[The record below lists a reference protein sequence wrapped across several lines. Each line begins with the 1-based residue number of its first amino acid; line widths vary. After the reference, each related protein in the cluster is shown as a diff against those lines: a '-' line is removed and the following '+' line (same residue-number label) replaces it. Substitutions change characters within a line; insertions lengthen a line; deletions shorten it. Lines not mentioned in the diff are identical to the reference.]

1 MSIKN
6 AFRHVPYVLAFY
18 DVAHDFWPT
27 SITNFTTT
35 TITTTNP
42 ITTTTSATMT
52 GPGPAPNP
60 RKRGPHT
67 APSNS
72 SSASATTAAPDRKR
86 ARTATART
94 IAAQTDVPELRAG
107 SLNVAGFVRVRK
119 FEIAALQRA
128 MASARGV
135 LKQRAFQSVPRD
147 LRRRTA
153 SHNAKRVPSR
163 LRARAEREMR
173 ADNTPTHTFRRRAK
187 SGRDRLRAET
197 AAKLLAMG
205 KKRELVERLVR
216 EQAPAASTTA
226 AAVAAAAG
234 LAKPPRAHPKHRKRQ
249 RAKTWLPTHVWH
261 AKRAHMAVRWRFAV
275 AESPTAK
282 SFRSTQRAV
291 HHHGAVAWDTS
302 YWSSIL
308 LRGDEL
314 LLDRVLEAVCVG
326 GGGGADG
333 KVRMG
338 RRAKECWAY
347 VRGGFPTE
355 PIAPVT
361 VVWSPAEEA
370 AGNGGSDSAVGTG
383 TVTGTGTGRRVLIR
397 LHPAAFLAVW
407 TELRCAIADHNPAAG
422 PPKIFMDDLRFEL
435 ASIRIAGPSATD
447 ALLAVLAPVRP
458 AGATET
464 VWAGLR
470 GLTNPAALPPD
481 VVFGFSV
488 SDPRLRFPP
497 RPLDPASPQEQPQQS
512 RLFAIQST
520 WPVPAT
526 PHALLDP
533 RARTAAVKRLASQSH
548 IDKRKAAAAPGC
560 FPEPIGNDPEIP
572 VMLLSTP
579 LAGHGSSCRDGGSGG
594 PRTSPGAWTVV
605 LPWKWALP
613 VWCALMKL
621 ADVRFG
627 GIAEQRQMAF
637 DHGLPWFPADFAGTP
652 AGDDWEDEQATLRR
666 ETWDRKPR
674 QKRLNYD
681 AVRVSGPGSRGE
693 VGEWSRCDW
702 QILMTAPPPL
712 GDATRAVPS
721 TSSLLAS
728 TQTET
733 QTQTPAPPPPLAE
746 RKQWWHMTAALIA
759 ACLRTPQGPGLPP
772 SLPPSLQAAAV
783 ADSNGSG
790 APPLQNA
797 IFTVKIVLL
806 QRGSPSAGSRIYRLP
821 AGDGD
826 GGGARA
832 WTALAAALRAGKGR
846 KKHGMKDRAG
856 VVQPGQDAYPACPG
870 EDHLVGFVTTGNY
883 SLSQGVAVAVGG
895 IVYGAWFRA
904 EPGQPSRASRD
915 RLVVVRGVG
924 ETVAR
929 LGRWEVA

>member
-1 MSIKN
+1 
-6 AFRHVPYVLAFY
+6 
-18 DVAHDFWPT
+18 
-27 SITNFTTT
+27 
-35 TITTTNP
+35 
-42 ITTTTSATMT
+42 MT

-60 RKRGPHT
+60 RKRGPDT

-72 SSASATTAAPDRKR
+72 SGASAAAAAPDRKR
-86 ARTATART
+86 ARTATARA
-94 IAAQTDVPELRAG
+94 IVAQTDVAELRTG
-107 SLNVAGFVRVRK
+107 SLNVAGFVRARK

-128 MASARGV
+128 MAGARGA

-153 SHNAKRVPSR
+153 SHNSKRVPSR
-163 LRARAEREMR
+163 LRARAQREML

-205 KKRELVERLVR
+205 KKRGLVERLIR
-216 EQAPAASTTA
+216 EQAPAAAAASTGTTA
-226 AAVAAAAG
+226 ATAATAAAPA
-234 LAKPPRAHPKHRKRQ
+234 LAKPPRAHSKFRKRQ

-282 SFRSTQRAV
+282 CFRSTQRAV
-291 HHHGAVAWDTS
+291 HQRGAVAWDTS

-326 GGGGADG
+326 GGGGGGADG
-333 KVRMG
+333 RVRMG

-347 VRGGFPTE
+347 ARGGFPTE
-355 PIAPVT
+355 PIAPVM
-361 VVWSPAEEA
+361 VVWSPAEDA
-370 AGNGGSDSAVGTG
+370 AGDEGMATATAAATG
-383 TVTGTGTGRRVLIR
+383 TAKGRRVLIQ
-397 LHPAAFLAVW
+397 LHPAAFLQVW
-407 TELRCAIADHNPAAG
+407 TELRCVIADHNPAAG
-422 PPKIFMDDLRFEL
+422 PPKVFMDDLRFEL
-435 ASIRIAGPSATD
+435 GSIRIAGPSATD
-447 ALLAVLAPVRP
+447 ALLAVLTPVRP
-458 AGATET
+458 AGAAET
-464 VWAGLR
+464 VWAGLG

-481 VVFGFSV
+481 VVFSFSV

-497 RPLDPASPQEQPQQS
+497 RPLDPSSLPSLPSPQEQQQQQQQQQS
-512 RLFAIQST
+512 RLFTIQST
-520 WPVPAT
+520 WPMPAT

-533 RARTAAVKRLASQSH
+533 TARTAAVKRQASQSR
-548 IDKRKAAAAPGC
+548 IDKRKAAAVPGH
-560 FPEPIGNDPEIP
+560 FPEPIENDPEIP
-572 VMLLSTP
+572 VILLSTP
-579 LAGHGSSCRDGGSGG
+579 LAGHARSSGGSGQ
-594 PRTSPGAWTVV
+594 RTTPGAWTVV
-605 LPWKWALP
+605 LPWKWVLP

-637 DHGLPWFPADFAGTP
+637 DHGVPWFPADFAGTP
-652 AGDDWEDEQATLRR
+652 AGDDWEDEQAALRR
-666 ETWDRKPR
+666 QTWDRKPR

-693 VGEWSRCDW
+693 AGDWSRCDW
-702 QILMTAPPPL
+702 QILMATAAPPPPPP
-712 GDATRAVPS
+712 GDTMRTVPT

-728 TQTET
+728 APTET
-733 QTQTPAPPPPLAE
+733 QTQTTPPPPPPPLAE
-746 RKQWWHMTAALIA
+746 RRQWWHMTAVLIA
-759 ACLRTPQGPGLPP
+759 ACLRTPHPAA
-772 SLPPSLQAAAV
+772 LPPSLQAV
-783 ADSNGSG
+783 ADSNSNGG
-790 APPLQNA
+790 HALQNA
-797 IFTVKIVLL
+797 VFTVKIILL

-821 AGDGD
+821 AGGGDGD
-826 GGGARA
+826 GSTA

-846 KKHGMKDRAG
+846 KKHGTKDRAG
-856 VVQPGQDAYPACPG
+856 VVQPGQDAYPVCPG

-895 IVYGAWFRA
+895 IAYGAWFRA
-904 EPGQPSRASRD
+904 EPGQPSGASRD
-915 RLVVVRGVG
+915 RLVIVRGVG
-924 ETVAR
+924 EAVGR